1 MPGMEYEVSVGMEC
15 HAELLTRS
23 KMFCGCANEFGGEPN
38 TRTCPVCLGLPGA
51 LPVFNRAA
59 VEHVVRTALAL
70 QCDISMR
77 TVFHR
82 KNYFYPDLPKG
93 YQISQYGRTPIG
105 IDGLL
110 EIETA
115 DGGTKSV
122 RITRVH
128 LEEDTGKSIH
138 IDGLGYSV
146 VDYNRSG
153 VPLMEIV
160 TDFPPDIHS
169 GEEAR
174 QYAENLRLVLL
185 YLGVSD
191 GKMEQGSLRAE
202 PNPSIR
208 PKGSDTLGTK
218 TELKNLNS
226 FRAVQLGVEYEAKR
240 QRDVIERGES
250 VLQATYGW
258 DAEKGVTVLQR
269 VKEVEQ
275 EYRYFP
281 EPDLVPIEFDEAV
294 IEALRAS
301 IPELPLPK
309 KRRLM
314 EQYGLP
320 SADAQQ
326 LIQERAAADFFE
338 AAAAL
343 ADPKLVANWML
354 GDLMRLANA
363 AGTPVHAT
371 PIDATRLAGLIR
383 AIQEGAITG
392 KIAKDLIEEMHAT
405 GKDATALI
413 AEKGIKVVDAG
424 AVQGIVDAV
433 LAANPDVVAKIRA
446 GQDKAMGFLV
456 GQVMKEAKGQAR
468 PDDVNRLLRE
478 TLERLG

>member
-105 IDGLL
+105 IDGYL

-115 DGGTKSV
+115 DGGTKAV

-208 PKGSDTLGTK
+208 PVGSETLGTK

-226 FRAVQLGVEYEAKR
+226 FRAVQLGVEYEARR
-240 QRDVIERGES
+240 QREAIENGEP

-269 VKEVEQ
+269 LKEVEQ

-281 EPDLVPIEFDEAV
+281 EPDLVPIEFDEAT
-294 IEALRAS
+294 IDALRAS

-314 EQYGLP
+314 QQYGLP

-326 LIQERAAADFFE
+326 LIQDRAAADFFE
-338 AAAAL
+338 AAAVL

-363 AGTPVHAT
+363 AGTAVYST
-371 PIDATRLAGLIR
+371 PIDAARLAGLIHK
-383 AIQEGAITG
+383 IQDGTITG
-392 KIAKDLIEEMHAT
+392 KIAKELIEEMHAT
-405 GKDATALI
+405 GKDAAALI

-468 PDDVNRLLRE
+468 PDDVNRLLKE
-478 TLERLG
+478 TLDRLG